1 MERWHLERLARMDKQ
16 EKTAFKKINY
26 LKNINYI
33 QLMIDSRQRCLEAD
47 EHKKSCVKAIDYAK
61 EQIKGGNQNSWES
74 LIDKTDEHKRYIID
88 KNLEYLNL
96 KLEVMKSID
105 QIKNIELRL
114 LLQLRYVECLEWDKV
129 EKIMDISSAST
140 RANKHSKAL
149 EKIYIKNLF

>member
-1 MERWHLERLARMDKQ
+1 MVRTKE
-16 EKTAFKKINY
+16 EKVVFKKINY
-26 LKNINYI
+26 LKSINYI
-33 QLMIDSRQRCLEAD
+33 RLMIESRERCLNAD
-47 EHKKSCVKAIDYAK
+47 EHKKSQVKAIDYAK
-61 EQIKGGNQNSWES
+61 EQIKGGNKNSWES

-129 EKIMDISSAST
+129 EHIMNISRST
-140 RANKHSKAL
+140 RTNKHSEAL
-149 EKIYIKNLF
+149 EKIYIMNLYKKYGEV

>member
-1 MERWHLERLARMDKQ
+1 MDKQ

-33 QLMIDSRQRCLEAD
+33 QLMIESRQRCLEAD
-47 EHKKSCVKAIDYAK
+47 EHNNSCVKAIDYAK

>member
-1 MERWHLERLARMDKQ
+1 MDKQ

-47 EHKKSCVKAIDYAK
+47 EHKKSQVKAIDYAK